1 MRYLGIDPGN
11 EQSGYVI
18 VDEDLKPIEFGKVY
32 NEELLR
38 KLYKIKQ
45 DIDFIA
51 IEMIGHYGTGMP
63 AGKTVFDTCV
73 WIGRY
78 EEALKDCQVG
88 RIMRSEEKM
97 NLCGTMKAKDSN
109 IRQALIDRFAQ
120 FDFKNGK
127 GTKVTVRSHV
137 QTGSYEKQ
145 DGTKV
150 YTTDFIVDE
159 IEFPSKK
166 ESEGQAKPQGN
177 FEPEEDVFTPVDD
190 EDIDGIPF

>member
-1 MRYLGIDPGN
+1 MSVNICVFTGNLTRDPELRHTPDGN
-11 EQSGYVI
+11 TTFC
-18 VDEDLKPIEFGKVY
+18 KFGLAV
-32 NEELLR
+32 NTGWGE
-38 KLYKIKQ
+38 KQ
-45 DIDFIA
+45 KTSFINMTAFNKTAEA
-51 IEMIGHYGTGMP
+51 IANYI
-63 AGKTVFDTCV
+63 
-73 WIGRY
+73 
-78 EEALKDCQVG
+78 
-88 RIMRSEEKM
+88 
-97 NLCGTMKAKDSN
+97 
-109 IRQALIDRFAQ
+109 
-120 FDFKNGK
+120 GK
-127 GTKVTVRSHV
+127 GAKVTVRSHV